1 MMRQLRLAWAL
12 GLLLV
17 AVVFLGQWAWKRYAG
32 QVFDVPVQEAHRIM
46 EQTGLPPEVLGS
58 EEHPFEVQAK
68 DPARIV
74 WIVKEDG
81 KDAMRFIAD
90 LSAAGENSTR
100 VYVDVAGPV
109 SGPMSYVAQRLSDN
123 FTIRNLYV
131 TAMEEQVA
139 AALSHREFHLTAV
152 YPAMALA
159 IVANIGRL
167 NDMDE
172 QDSEATRKR
181 YRDNIA
187 KAYSDEAAGIGPK
200 P

>member
-17 AVVFLGQWAWKRYAG
+17 AVVWLGQSAWKRYAG
-32 QVFDVPVQEAHRIM
+32 QVFDVPVGEAHGIL

-58 EEHPFEVQAK
+58 EEHDFEVQAK

-74 WIVKEDG
+74 WIVKMDG
-81 KDAMRFIAD
+81 MEAMRFIAD
-90 LSAAGENSTR
+90 LSTAGEKSTR
-100 VYVDVAGPV
+100 VYVDVAGPA
-109 SGPMSYVAQRLSDN
+109 SGPMSYVASRLAEYR
-123 FTIRNLYV
+123 TIKNLYV

-139 AALSHREFHLTAV
+139 AALQHREFNLTAV
-152 YPAMALA
+152 YPAMMVAMLA
-159 IVANIGRL
+159 NFGQL

-172 QDSEATRKR
+172 SDSEATRKR
-181 YRDNIA
+181 ARDNLA
-187 KAYSDEAAGIGPK
+187 KAYADEAAGIGPK

>member
-1 MMRQLRLAWAL
+1 MTRQLRLVWAL

-17 AVVFLGQWAWKRYAG
+17 AVVWLGQSAWKRYAG
-32 QVFDVPVQEAHRIM
+32 QVFDVPVGEAHQLL

-58 EEHPFEVQAK
+58 EEHDFEVQAN

-81 KDAMRFIAD
+81 KEAMRFIAD
-90 LSAAGENSTR
+90 LSTAGEKSTR
-100 VYVDVAGPV
+100 VYVDVAGPA
-109 SGPMSYVAQRLSDN
+109 SGPMSYVATRLTEYR
-123 FTIRNLYV
+123 TIRNLYV

-139 AALSHREFHLTAV
+139 AALSHREFHLAAV
-152 YPAMALA
+152 YPAMMVAFL
-159 IVANIGRL
+159 ANIGQL

-172 QDSEATRKR
+172 RDSEATRKR
-181 YRDNIA
+181 ARDNLA
-187 KAYSDEAAGIGPK
+187 KAYRDEAAGIGPK

>member
-1 MMRQLRLAWAL
+1 MRNLWRALRL
-12 GLLLV
+12 GLLLM
-17 AVVFLGQWAWKRYAG
+17 AVVWLGQSVWKRYAG
-32 QVFDVPVQEAHRIM
+32 QVFDVPVGEAHQIL

-58 EEHPFEVQAK
+58 EDHDFEVQAN

-81 KDAMRFIAD
+81 KEAMRFIAD
-90 LSAAGENSTR
+90 LSAAGETSTR
-100 VYVDVAGPV
+100 VYVDVAGPA
-109 SGPMSYVAQRLSDN
+109 SGPMSYVASRLAEDR
-123 FTIRNLYV
+123 TIKNLYV

-139 AALSHREFHLTAV
+139 AALTHREFHLTAV
-152 YPAMALA
+152 YPAMMLA
-159 IVANIGRL
+159 MVANIGQL

-172 QDSEATRKR
+172 RDSEATRKR
-181 YRDNIA
+181 ARDNLA

>member
-1 MMRQLRLAWAL
+1 MRNLRRAWAL

-17 AVVFLGQWAWKRYAG
+17 AVVWLGQSVWTRYAG
-32 QVFDVPVQEAHRIM
+32 QVFDVPVGEAHRIL

-58 EEHPFEVQAK
+58 EEHDFEVQAE

-81 KDAMRFIAD
+81 KEAMRFIAD
-90 LSAAGENSTR
+90 LSTAGEKSTR
-100 VYVDVAGPV
+100 VYVDVAGPA
-109 SGPMSYVAQRLSDN
+109 SGPMSYVASRLTEYR
-123 FTIRNLYV
+123 TIKNLYV

-139 AALSHREFHLTAV
+139 AALNHREFHLTAV
-152 YPAMALA
+152 YPAMMVAML
-159 IVANIGRL
+159 ANIGQL

-172 QDSEATRKR
+172 RDSEATRKR
-181 YRDNIA
+181 YRDNLA
-187 KAYSDEAAGIGPK
+187 KAYADEAAGIGPK

>member
-1 MMRQLRLAWAL
+1 MRNLWRALRL

-17 AVVFLGQWAWKRYAG
+17 VVVWLGQSVWQRYAG
-32 QVFDVPVQEAHRIM
+32 QVFDVPVGEAHWIL

-58 EEHPFEVQAK
+58 EEHDFEVQAN
-68 DPARIV
+68 DPARIF

-81 KDAMRFIAD
+81 KEAMRFIAD
-90 LSAAGENSTR
+90 LSTAGEKSTR
-100 VYVDVAGPV
+100 VYVDVAGPA
-109 SGPMSYVAQRLSDN
+109 SGPMTYVASRLAEN
-123 FTIRNLYV
+123 RTIKNLYV

-139 AALSHREFHLTAV
+139 AALNHREFHLTAV
-152 YPAMALA
+152 YPAMMLA
-159 IVANIGRL
+159 MVANIGQL

-172 QDSEATRKR
+172 RDSEATRKR
-181 YRDNIA
+181 ARDNLA

>member
-1 MMRQLRLAWAL
+1 MRNLRRALAL

-17 AVVFLGQWAWKRYAG
+17 VVAWLGQSAWHRYAG
-32 QVFDVPVQEAHRIM
+32 QVFDVPVRDAHRIL

-58 EEHPFEVQAK
+58 EEHDFEVQAN
-68 DPARIV
+68 DPARIF

-81 KDAMRFIAD
+81 KEAMRFIAD
-90 LSAAGENSTR
+90 LSTAGEKSTR
-100 VYVDVAGPV
+100 VHVDVAGPA
-109 SGPMSYVAQRLSDN
+109 SGPMSYVATRLTEYR
-123 FTIRNLYV
+123 TIKNLYV

-139 AALSHREFHLTAV
+139 AALNHREFNLAAV
-152 YPAMALA
+152 YPAMMVAM
-159 IVANIGRL
+159 VANIGQL

-172 QDSEATRKR
+172 RDSEATRKR
-181 YRDNIA
+181 ARDNLA

>member
-1 MMRQLRLAWAL
+1 MRNLWRALRL

-17 AVVFLGQWAWKRYAG
+17 AVVWLGQSAWKRYAG
-32 QVFDVPVQEAHRIM
+32 QVFDVPVPEAYRIL

-58 EEHPFEVQAK
+58 EEHDFEVQAN

-81 KDAMRFIAD
+81 KEAMRFIAD
-90 LSAAGENSTR
+90 LSAAGEKSTR
-100 VYVDVAGPV
+100 VYVDVAGPA
-109 SGPMSYVAQRLSDN
+109 SGPMSYVASRLAEN
-123 FTIRNLYV
+123 YTIKNLYV

-152 YPAMALA
+152 YPAMMVAFL
-159 IVANIGRL
+159 ANIGQL

-172 QDSEATRKR
+172 RDSEATRKR
-181 YRDNIA
+181 ARDNLA

>member
-1 MMRQLRLAWAL
+1 MRQLRLGWAL

-17 AVVFLGQWAWKRYAG
+17 AVVFFGQWAWKRYAG
-32 QVFDVPVQEAHRIM
+32 QVFDMPVEEAHRILK
-46 EQTGLPPEVLGS
+46 QTGLPPEVLGS
-58 EEHPFEVQAK
+58 EDHDFEVQAK

-81 KDAMRFIAD
+81 NEAMRFIAD

-100 VYVDVAGPV
+100 VYVDVAGPA
-109 SGPMSYVAQRLSDN
+109 SGPMSYVASRLSEN
-123 FTIRNLYV
+123 FTIKSLYV

-152 YPAMALA
+152 YPAMMVAFL
-159 IVANIGRL
+159 ANIGQL

-172 QDSEATRKR
+172 RDSEATRKR
-181 YRDNIA
+181 ARDNLA

>member
-1 MMRQLRLAWAL
+1 MRNLRRASAL

-17 AVVFLGQWAWKRYAG
+17 AVVWLGQSAWKRYEG
-32 QVFDVPVQEAHRIM
+32 QVFDVPVGEAHRIL

-58 EEHPFEVQAK
+58 EEHDFEVQAK
-68 DPARIV
+68 DPAKIV

-81 KDAMRFIAD
+81 KEAMRFIAD
-90 LSAAGENSTR
+90 LSAAGEKSTR
-100 VYVDVAGPV
+100 VHVDVAGPA
-109 SGPMSYVAQRLSDN
+109 SGPMSYVASRLSEN
-123 FTIRNLYV
+123 FTIKNLYV

-139 AALSHREFHLTAV
+139 AALNHREFHLTAV
-152 YPAMALA
+152 YPAMMVAML
-159 IVANIGRL
+159 ANIGQL

-172 QDSEATRKR
+172 RDSEATRKR
-181 YRDNIA
+181 ARDNLA

>member
-1 MMRQLRLAWAL
+1 MMRNLQRALRL

-17 AVVFLGQWAWKRYAG
+17 AVVWLGQSVWKRYAG
-32 QVFDVPVQEAHRIM
+32 QVFDVPLREAHWIL

-58 EEHPFEVQAK
+58 EEHDFEVQAN

-81 KDAMRFIAD
+81 KEAMRFIAD

-100 VYVDVAGPV
+100 VQVDVAGPA
-109 SGPMSYVAQRLSDN
+109 SGPMSHVASRLTEYR
-123 FTIRNLYV
+123 TIKNLYV

-139 AALSHREFHLTAV
+139 AALNHREFHLTAV
-152 YPAMALA
+152 YPAMMVAFL
-159 IVANIGRL
+159 ANIGQL

-172 QDSEATRKR
+172 RDSEATRKR
-181 YRDNIA
+181 ARDNLA

>member
-1 MMRQLRLAWAL
+1 MRHLRLTSAF

-17 AVVFLGQWAWKRYAG
+17 AVVCFGQSAWKRYAG
-32 QVFDVPVQEAHRIM
+32 QVFDVPLGEAHRIL

-58 EEHPFEVQAK
+58 EDHDFEVQAE

-74 WIVKEDG
+74 WIVKMDG
-81 KDAMRFIAD
+81 KEAMRFIAD
-90 LSAAGENSTR
+90 LSAAGEKSTR
-100 VYVDVAGPV
+100 VYVDVAGPA
-109 SGPMSYVAQRLSDN
+109 SGPMSYVASRLSEN
-123 FTIRNLYV
+123 FTIKNLYV

-152 YPAMALA
+152 YPAMMVAFL
-159 IVANIGRL
+159 ANIGQL

-172 QDSEATRKR
+172 HDSEATRKR
-181 YRDNIA
+181 ARDNLA